1 MNGQKVWEYYL
12 ENHKPAA
19 GQIFWVYGSDKN
31 DITVIGLEPH
41 PNDKKMLTKKS
52 LFRLKANH
60 TQIQTSNNQ
69 IRTKLSIKLL
79 IKCAGFKVKRLAICG
94 E

>member
-1 MNGQKVWEYYL
+1 MKIINLLLGRFFGCMGQTKMILLSLGWSRIL
-12 ENHKPAA
+12 
-19 GQIFWVYGSDKN
+19 
-31 DITVIGLEPH
+31 TT
-41 PNDKKMLTKKS
+41 KKMLTKKS

-79 IKCAGFKVKRLAICG
+79 IKCAGFKVKGLAICG